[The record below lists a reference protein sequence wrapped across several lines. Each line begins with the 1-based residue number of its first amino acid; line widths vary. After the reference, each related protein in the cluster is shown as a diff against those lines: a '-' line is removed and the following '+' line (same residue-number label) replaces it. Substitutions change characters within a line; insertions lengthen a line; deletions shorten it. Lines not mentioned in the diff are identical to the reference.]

1 MSEDYKKTNNNEDSK
16 REDLGISEEKG
27 ENNEEKQ
34 LEIARKPVVIKADA
48 YKTIILYAS
57 RYANK
62 SIPPEQWKE
71 IYGILIGNSDN
82 ELVYVERAEALT
94 FGHATDVQLDE
105 RHYGFIEEIQERLD
119 KEDKG
124 YYMVGWFHSHPGL
137 NLFFSYIDLINQL
150 GFQQNNEDFCGL
162 VFDHTLLGKK
172 KEEIIKGEDGS
183 EHTMTKYDTGFEIY
197 RITDVNMNI
206 NDPEYDGNYH
216 KVDYIID
223 GLNKYFF
230 ANVLSEL
237 SSLVTEGKPLQS
249 AYREEFARE
258 KKTQTPLEPQ
268 SSEKVELNH
277 YTSQSSDF
285 SNKNFLT
292 EIPMT
297 EDIAFGVDDFFYS
310 ESITKKKQRE
320 MKSKEMAEQL
330 IYQGNQAFENKD
342 SFIGIEKFK
351 QGIKIYKENKEF
363 ERVLE
368 LLRIVTQKCI
378 SNEHLTFAG
387 EFVDDLQKL
396 AQKQNQRFYLG
407 VAYYINGY
415 LLLKEGD
422 NELLEDA
429 LIKIQDAAVIFEK
442 EGDFAGAGMC
452 FNKIGSIY
460 QSRLNRLENACLFY
474 RAAIENFNTAIKK
487 MHTLRTDFWN
497 KPELLIQKIVELRDI
512 VEELLPNL
520 KDMELKDK
528 IINDL
533 KNLQYNF

>member
-1 MSEDYKKTNNNEDSK
+1 MSEDFKKTNNREDSNK
-16 REDLGISEEKG
+16 EDLEESDEKG
-27 ENNEEKQ
+27 VIDEEKQ
-34 LEIARKPVVIKADA
+34 LEKAKKPVIIKADA

-71 IYGILIGNSDN
+71 IYGILIGNSDK

-105 RHYGFIEEIQERLD
+105 RHYGFIEEIQGKLD
-119 KEDKG
+119 KEGKG

-137 NLFFSYIDLINQL
+137 NLFFSYIDIINQL

-172 KEEIIKGEDGS
+172 KEEIIKSEDGT
-183 EHTMTKYDTGFEIY
+183 EHAMTKYDTGFEIY

-206 NDPEYDGNYH
+206 NDPSFDNNYH

-258 KKTQTPLEPQ
+258 KNSLREPQ
-268 SSEKVELNH
+268 SFE
-277 YTSQSSDF
+277 SQSSDF
-285 SNKNFLT
+285 SNENFLT

-310 ESITKKKQRE
+310 ESTTKKKQRE
-320 MKSKEMAEQL
+320 IKSKETAEQL

-351 QGIKIYKENKEF
+351 QGIAIYKENKDF

-368 LLRIVTQKCI
+368 LLRIVSHKCI

-387 EFVDDLQKL
+387 EFVEDLNKI
-396 AQKQNQRFYLG
+396 AKKQNHRFYLG

-415 LLLKEGD
+415 LLLKKGD
-422 NELLEDA
+422 NEVLEDA
-429 LIKIQDAAVIFEK
+429 LNKIQDAAVNFEK

-460 QSRLNRLENACLFY
+460 QSRLNRIENACVFY
-474 RAAIENFNTAIKK
+474 RAAIENFNKAILNA
-487 MHTLRTDFWN
+487 HPLRTDFWN

-512 VEELLPNL
+512 IEEILPNL
-520 KDMELKDK
+520 NDTKLKNK
-528 IINDL
+528 ITSDL